1 MCVWVWAGGERSER
15 ARVSNACRL
24 VAELTADC
32 YIAAAT
38 AAIAAR
44 CLLRAARAAFCRKG
58 RLVSCRLVPSSGFV
72 GVHSLSAIPGGECD
86 EQTRARCCVGAG
98 AGAGFAAARRTLRW
112 IFKLLAACLALF
124 LFFCCCCR
132 RGCVD
137 ASASCAATQA
147 LQRRHTGA
155 RCRAKCVCCCC
166 RRCCCYCC
174 CCCCCYCC
182 CCCVCVCA
190 LIAMT
195 RCLCAGVGV
204 VVRILINILAGRECA
219 CVCVCEDWAV
229 SNVGLA
235 PVGQPRP
242 D

>member
-15 ARVSNACRL
+15 ARGSSACRL

-98 AGAGFAAARRTLRW
+98 AGAGFAAARQTLRW
-112 IFKLLAACLALF
+112 VFELLAEDLRSFLALF
-124 LFFCCCCR
+124 LLLRARLLGRERILR
-132 RGCVD
+132 RHE
-137 ASASCAATQA
+137 A
-147 LQRRHTGA
+147 LQRRHSGA
-155 RCRAKCVCCCC
+155 RCRAKCLRCCCWRCCCC
-166 RRCCCYCC
+166 QCCCC
-174 CCCCCYCC
+174 CCCCCYC
-182 CCCVCVCA
+182 VCA
-190 LIAMT
+190 
-195 RCLCAGVGV
+195 
-204 VVRILINILAGRECA
+204 
-219 CVCVCEDWAV
+219 
-229 SNVGLA
+229 
-235 PVGQPRP
+235 P
-242 D
+242 